1 MKVLIVAD
9 WHGSEIYAEVFKAG
23 FESLGCETM
32 RFSWKEYFHHYQYPD
47 RYPTN
52 NNAFASI
59 YYRAQNKFLFGPEIK
74 KINSD
79 LVLSVEKFKPN
90 LVFVYRG
97 THILPK
103 TLKSIR
109 AMGATVFGYN
119 NDDPFSLRYPKY
131 VWRHFIRG
139 LKEYDHIFSYRWK
152 NIEEYTSFGVK
163 SVSLL
168 RSYYTKE
175 RNFLINEDKDLRD
188 HDVIFIGHFEND
200 GRDDM
205 LLSLLK
211 LNYNV
216 KVFGTGWNKSI
227 KYEELVELNGPIH
240 PVYDDYNLL
249 LNSTK
254 IALVFLSKLNRD
266 TYTRRCFEIPA
277 AGALM
282 ISEYTDDLNN
292 LFSEGTDCDYFRN
305 ESELLKKVKFYL
317 ENKHILKE
325 VANRGH
331 KRVLSDGH
339 EVIDRVEEVLNKYKE
354 LVD

>member
-1 MKVLIVAD
+1 M
-9 WHGSEIYAEVFKAG
+9 
-23 FESLGCETM
+23 
-32 RFSWKEYFHHYQYPD
+32 
-47 RYPTN
+47 
-52 NNAFASI
+52 
-59 YYRAQNKFLFGPEIK
+59 
-74 KINSD
+74 
-79 LVLSVEKFKPN
+79 
-90 LVFVYRG
+90 
-97 THILPK
+97 
-103 TLKSIR
+103 
-109 AMGATVFGYN
+109 
-119 NDDPFSLRYPKY
+119 
-131 VWRHFIRG
+131 
-139 LKEYDHIFSYRWK
+139 
-152 NIEEYTSFGVK
+152 
-163 SVSLL
+163 L